1 MFLNFYQLKRQPF
14 GVTPDPHF
22 LYFGASHESAF
33 SALLSSVQE
42 RRGFSA
48 LIAKPGMGK
57 TSLLFKLLDLLKDS
71 ARTGFLFQTHGES
84 REILSSLLHDLDAD
98 PCVEDWPSMQKALNA
113 ALMRE
118 SKDNRQVVVVIDEAQ
133 NLSDDAFESLRLLS
147 NFEKPDAKLLH
158 IILAGQPALAQKMS
172 GAKLA
177 QLRQRLSVV
186 VELAPLTLGQTADYI
201 DHRLKLAGYK
211 GQPLFT
217 YEALQFI
224 AQTSEG
230 IPRVINNLCFHSLSL
245 SCSAKKKAVDLSIAH
260 AAARSLELERG
271 QYSAFAP
278 VSRQHEQHT
287 LNDKISAD
295 FPTWSEPIDH
305 APGFYPG
312 SDYRRSR
319 KRLSAVKIGSAAFA
333 CSVLFLAVYL
343 VFGAGLS
350 PAYLTNWL
358 KTTVSEKVPAP
369 TDSLPKPDTQLGES
383 QIPPPIAQAAEPPD
397 PAKNDLE
404 TKPHLPSGNDEGA
417 FKVPPDSPPSPA
429 KRPASARQRNSGS
442 KRKMRSDRYKTL
454 DRPTTVQ
461 VNRTETLFQ
470 FALEKYGRADWTT
483 VRKIR
488 AVNPQIRDPYEVLHR
503 GQLIKLPT
511 QSISTD

>member
-71 ARTGFLFQTHGES
+71 ARTGFLFQTHGDS

-158 IILAGQPALAQKMS
+158 IILAGQPALAQKLS
-172 GAKLA
+172 SAKLA

-201 DHRLKLAGYK
+201 SHRLKFAGYE

-217 YEALQFI
+217 YEAIQFI
-224 AQTSEG
+224 AQTGEG

-245 SCSAKKKAVDLSIAH
+245 GCSAKKKVVDLSIAH
-260 AAARSLELERG
+260 AATRSLELERG
-271 QYSAFAP
+271 QYPAFAP
-278 VSRQHEQHT
+278 ISPRHERHV
-287 LNDKISAD
+287 LSEKISAD
-295 FPTWSEPIDH
+295 FSTWSEPVGH

-312 SDYRRSR
+312 SVYRRTR
-319 KRLSAVKIGSAAFA
+319 KRLSAAKIGSAAFA
-333 CSVLFLAVYL
+333 CSVLFLAAYL

-350 PAYLTNWL
+350 PARLTSWL
-358 KTTVSEKVPAP
+358 KTSVLEKFPAP
-369 TDSLPKPDTQLGES
+369 ADSLPKPDTQLG
-383 QIPPPIAQAAEPPD
+383 QPQVAAPIAQAAEPPD
-397 PAKNDLE
+397 PVKDNPE
-404 TKPHLPSGNDEGA
+404 TKPHLSSGNDEGVLKA
-417 FKVPPDSPPSPA
+417 LPDSHPSPA
-429 KRPASARQRNSGS
+429 KRPASATRKNSGP
-442 KRKMRSDRYKTL
+442 KRKMRSDRYKMP
-454 DRPTTVQ
+454 DRPSTVQ
-461 VNRTETLFQ
+461 VSKTETLFQ

-488 AVNPQIRDPYEVLHR
+488 SVNPQIRDPYEVLHQ
-503 GQLIKLPT
+503 GQLIKLPL